1 MTTDALIKS
10 VSIEAMLQ
18 AREAIEERLA
28 SIHALVKEID
38 GIAQHAP
45 GSRKLDHGEPAFA
58 EAWPVIARQLAART
72 VVIYNSDFD
81 LRLIRQSLRGGP
93 RPGNGAF
100 RAIEAE

>member
-38 GIAQHAP
+38 GIDQYASGKRIQDDRRKARWPLARGTGLAEGQGP
-45 GSRKLDHGEPAFA
+45 G
-58 EAWPVIARQLAART
+58 
-72 VVIYNSDFD
+72 
-81 LRLIRQSLRGGP
+81 
-93 RPGNGAF
+93 
-100 RAIEAE
+100 AIHVA